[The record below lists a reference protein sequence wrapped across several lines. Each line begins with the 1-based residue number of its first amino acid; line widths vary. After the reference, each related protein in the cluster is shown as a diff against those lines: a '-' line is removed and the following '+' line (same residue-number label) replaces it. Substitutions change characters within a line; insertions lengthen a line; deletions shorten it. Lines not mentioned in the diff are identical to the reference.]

1 MLCALLDCETADN
14 ISANMIDE
22 HSERTNPY
30 ATFDGRTRRFEE
42 TNVAAKLM
50 IEEEAALRLAKTQK
64 LREMRLAAS
73 RVSQNERG

>member
-1 MLCALLDCETADN
+1 
-14 ISANMIDE
+14 MIDE

-42 TNVAAKLM
+42 TNVAAKLL

-64 LREMRLAAS
+64 LREIPLAALK
-73 RVSQNERG
+73 G